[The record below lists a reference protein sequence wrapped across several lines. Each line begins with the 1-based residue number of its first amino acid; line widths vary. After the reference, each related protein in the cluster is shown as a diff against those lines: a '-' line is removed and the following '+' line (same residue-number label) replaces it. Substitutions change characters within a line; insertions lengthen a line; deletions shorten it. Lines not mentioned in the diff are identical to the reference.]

1 MILPH
6 IPDSFHKTIFAIGI
20 ALIVFG
26 YYKYDKTYE
35 LTLEK
40 IEKLNE
46 LEKDEYFQLSKLV
59 HLENNFHKLCVI
71 ESIRLNFEL
80 PCKRDSNGDLQFH
93 KLIGAQGELLA
104 AVDSLSIQ
112 WAEIENEREELKRI
126 EDRVTFYF
134 DEFVDFGN
142 VIRDQNHLTIFF
154 FSLGSIL
161 VLFGAIRWFRIQNI
175 QDNQLKMIHS
185 LETKNEYCQSCAR
198 NFSFRVE
205 YGKNKDE
212 SKSELFCS
220 DCYDDGE
227 FTTYMSDE
235 KLNEIKN
242 QLLDKAKSKKERRSI
257 EKRFVSLKRWNMDD
271 YGTKE

>member
-26 YYKYDKTYE
+26 YYKYDKTYD

-46 LEKDEYFQLSKLV
+46 LETDQYYQLSKLIN
-59 HLENNFHKLCVI
+59 LENKFHRHCVI
-71 ESIRLNFEL
+71 ESIRLNTEL
-80 PCKRDSNGDLQFH
+80 PCKRDSNGNLHFH

-104 AVDSLSIQ
+104 VVDSLNFL
-112 WAEIENEREELKRI
+112 WAEIENEREELKNI

-134 DEFVDFGN
+134 DELVDFGN
-142 VIRDQNHLTIFF
+142 VIRDQNYLTIFF

-161 VLFGAIRWFRIQNI
+161 VLFGAIRWIRIQNI
-175 QDNQLKMIHS
+175 QDSKLKMIHS
-185 LETKNEYCQSCAR
+185 LETKNEHCQSCAR

-205 YGKNKDE
+205 HGTNKDS

-220 DCYDDGE
+220 DCYDDGT

-242 QLLDKAKSKKERRSI
+242 QLLEKAKAKRERSSI
-257 EKRFVSLKRWNMDD
+257 EKRFESLKRWNMDD